1 MPSVFSYLNSSHNR
15 SWPTVWKIVILLSM
29 YSWCDSMILYKPS
42 HFSSH
47 FVHLFLNVCTY
58 WALEWVSESYSVMS
72 DSLRPHGLNSLWNSP
87 GQDTGV
93 GSFSLLQGIFPTQ
106 GSNPGLPH
114 CRWSLYQLNHKG
126 SPRTLEWVAYP
137 FSRDL
142 PNQGW
147 AIREAWKEEKWTTKK
162 KGKIYP
168 PECRVSENSKERQES
183 LLKWT
188 MQRNRGKQ

>member
-93 GSFSLLQGIFPTQ
+93 GSFSLHQGIFPTQ
-106 GSNPGLPH
+106 VSHIAGGFFASWATREAQEYWSGLSIASTGDLPDPGIKL
-114 CRWSLYQLNHKG
+114 G
-126 SPRTLEWVAYP
+126 SPALQAGSLPAEPPGKPTILYYHT
-137 FSRDL
+137 FSHHD
-142 PNQGW
+142 PV
-147 AIREAWKEEKWTTKK
+147 ITSVVT
-162 KGKIYP
+162 Y
-168 PECRVSENSKERQES
+168 
-183 LLKWT
+183 T
-188 MQRNRGKQ
+188 

>member
-93 GSFSLLQGIFPTQ
+93 GSFSLHQGIFPTQVSHIAGGFFASWATGKPKNIGVGCLLLLQGIFPTQ
-106 GSNPGLPH
+106 ESNWGLLH
-114 CRWSLYQLNHKG
+114 CRQILHQLSYQGKSTTPCIDSKLYCIWEEK
-126 SPRTLEWVAYP
+126 
-137 FSRDL
+137 
-142 PNQGW
+142 
-147 AIREAWKEEKWTTKK
+147 KEERKD
-162 KGKIYP
+162 GK
-168 PECRVSENSKERQES
+168 V
-183 LLKWT
+183 
-188 MQRNRGKQ
+188 